1 MNQIILHGMSKSFG
15 KKNVIK
21 AQNACFSPGQIYGI
35 VGQNGC
41 GKTVLF
47 KCMSGLMPTTSG
59 RIEIQLDDP
68 AQKARPYC
76 GVVIDGAGFND
87 SLSGLSNL
95 VALADIT
102 KKADKK
108 AIASLMASVGLSPDN
123 RKKVRYYSLGMR
135 QRLAIAQAIMEDP
148 AILLLDEPLNGLDYE
163 GVKTVYDILK
173 VQKERGKIILVA
185 SHHEEDIRLLCDE
198 VYWLKDGILE
208 RIEDISEYTR
218 FKEDMGQKRKN
229 GLRNCKRFQTVQS
242 SRFTTCMFDFKSSQG
257 IQCGLVVYSWGAEAL
272 CLRACHVQTILL

>member
-1 MNQIILHGMSKSFG
+1 MNQIILHEMSKSFG

-108 AIASLMASVGLSPDN
+108 AIASLMTSVGLSPDN

-135 QRLAIAQAIMEDP
+135 QRLGLAQAIMEDP
-148 AILLLDEPLNGLDYE
+148 ELLILDEPMNGLDKG
-163 GVKTVYDILK
+163 GVAEMRELFLKLKDQGKTIL
-173 VQKERGKIILVA
+173 IA
-185 SHHEEDIRLLCDE
+185 SHNPEDTRILCDTLHEMDGGVMTERE
-198 VYWLKDGILE
+198 V
-208 RIEDISEYTR
+208 
-218 FKEDMGQKRKN
+218 
-229 GLRNCKRFQTVQS
+229 LR
-242 SRFTTCMFDFKSSQG
+242 
-257 IQCGLVVYSWGAEAL
+257 
-272 CLRACHVQTILL
+272 

>member
-1 MNQIILHGMSKSFG
+1 MNQIILHEMSKSFG

-59 RIEIQLDDP
+59 RIEIQLDDS

-108 AIASLMASVGLSPDN
+108 AIASLMTSVGLSPDN

-148 AILLLDEPLNGLDYE
+148 EILILDEPFNGLDQSGIE
-163 GVKTVYDILK
+163 EIHQLFEELRKKGKTIL
-173 VQKERGKIILVA
+173 LA
-185 SHHEEDIRLLCDE
+185 SHSAVDISRACDCVFE
-198 VYWLKDGILE
+198 IEDGILQE
-208 RIEDISEYTR
+208 
-218 FKEDMGQKRKN
+218 
-229 GLRNCKRFQTVQS
+229 
-242 SRFTTCMFDFKSSQG
+242 KSGES
-257 IQCGLVVYSWGAEAL
+257 
-272 CLRACHVQTILL
+272 

>member
-1 MNQIILHGMSKSFG
+1 MNQIILHEMSKSFG

-108 AIASLMASVGLSPDN
+108 AIASLMTSVGLSPDN

-148 AILLLDEPLNGLDYE
+148 AILLLDEPLNGKSSSSPATTRRTSACSATRCIGSRMAFWSGLRTYPNTRSLKRR
-163 GVKTVYDILK
+163 GSKTK
-173 VQKERGKIILVA
+173 K
-185 SHHEEDIRLLCDE
+185 
-198 VYWLKDGILE
+198 
-208 RIEDISEYTR
+208 RIEELQAFSNST
-218 FKEDMGQKRKN
+218 K
-229 GLRNCKRFQTVQS
+229 L
-242 SRFTTCMFDFKSSQG
+242 
-257 IQCGLVVYSWGAEAL
+257 AL
-272 CLRACHVQTILL
+272 YDLHV

>member
-1 MNQIILHGMSKSFG
+1 MNQIILHEMSKSFG

-108 AIASLMASVGLSPDN
+108 AIASLMTSVGLSPDN

-163 GVKTVYDILK
+163 GVKTVYD
-173 VQKERGKIILVA
+173 
-185 SHHEEDIRLLCDE
+185 SHHEDDIRLLCDE
-198 VYWLKDGILE
+198 VYWLMDGSLE

-218 FKEDMGQKRKN
+218 FKETWVKN
-229 GLRNCKRFQTVQS
+229 EKT
-242 SRFTTCMFDFKSSQG
+242 D
-257 IQCGLVVYSWGAEAL
+257 
-272 CLRACHVQTILL
+272 

>member
-1 MNQIILHGMSKSFG
+1 MNQIILHEMSKSFG

-108 AIASLMASVGLSPDN
+108 AIASLMTSVGLSPDN

-185 SHHEEDIRLLCDE
+185 SHHE
-198 VYWLKDGILE
+198 
-208 RIEDISEYTR
+208 
-218 FKEDMGQKRKN
+218 
-229 GLRNCKRFQTVQS
+229 
-242 SRFTTCMFDFKSSQG
+242 
-257 IQCGLVVYSWGAEAL
+257 
-272 CLRACHVQTILL
+272 

>member
-1 MNQIILHGMSKSFG
+1 MNQIILHEMSKSFG

-173 VQKERGKIILVA
+173 AWV
-185 SHHEEDIRLLCDE
+185 
-198 VYWLKDGILE
+198 
-208 RIEDISEYTR
+208 
-218 FKEDMGQKRKN
+218 KN
-229 GLRNCKRFQTVQS
+229 EKT
-242 SRFTTCMFDFKSSQG
+242 D
-257 IQCGLVVYSWGAEAL
+257 
-272 CLRACHVQTILL
+272 

>member
-1 MNQIILHGMSKSFG
+1 MNQIILHEMSKSFG

-148 AILLLDEPLNGLDYE
+148 EILILDEPFNGLDQSGIE
-163 GVKTVYDILK
+163 EIHQLFEELRKKGKTIL
-173 VQKERGKIILVA
+173 LA
-185 SHHEEDIRLLCDE
+185 SHSAADISRACDCVFE
-198 VYWLKDGILE
+198 IEDGILQE
-208 RIEDISEYTR
+208 
-218 FKEDMGQKRKN
+218 K
-229 GLRNCKRFQTVQS
+229 
-242 SRFTTCMFDFKSSQG
+242 SR
-257 IQCGLVVYSWGAEAL
+257 EA
-272 CLRACHVQTILL
+272 

>member
-1 MNQIILHGMSKSFG
+1 MNQIILHEMSKSFG

-108 AIASLMASVGLSPDN
+108 AIASLMTSVGLSPDN

-148 AILLLDEPLNGLDYE
+148 EILILDEPFNGLDQSGIE
-163 GVKTVYDILK
+163 EIHQLFEELRKKGKTIL
-173 VQKERGKIILVA
+173 LASHSVA

-218 FKEDMGQKRKN
+218 FKEEWVKN
-229 GLRNCKRFQTVQS
+229 EKT
-242 SRFTTCMFDFKSSQG
+242 D
-257 IQCGLVVYSWGAEAL
+257 
-272 CLRACHVQTILL
+272 

>member
-108 AIASLMASVGLSPDN
+108 AIASLMTSVGLSPDN

-135 QRLAIAQAIMEDP
+135 QRLGLARAVLTHPELLVIAQAIMEDP

-218 FKEDMGQKRKN
+218 FKETWVKN
-229 GLRNCKRFQTVQS
+229 EKT
-242 SRFTTCMFDFKSSQG
+242 D
-257 IQCGLVVYSWGAEAL
+257 
-272 CLRACHVQTILL
+272 

>member
-47 KCMSGLMPTTSG
+47 KCMSSLMPTTSG

-95 VALADIT
+95 VVLADIT

-148 AILLLDEPLNGLDYE
+148 EILILDEPFNGLDQS
-163 GVKTVYDILK
+163 GI
-173 VQKERGKIILVA
+173 
-185 SHHEEDIRLLCDE
+185 EEIHQLFE
-198 VYWLKDGILE
+198 E
-208 RIEDISEYTR
+208 
-218 FKEDMGQKRKN
+218 
-229 GLRNCKRFQTVQS
+229 LRNKG
-242 SRFTTCMFDFKSSQG
+242 K
-257 IQCGLVVYSWGAEAL
+257 
-272 CLRACHVQTILL
+272 TILLASHSAADISRACDLVYEIKNGVLREKQ

>member
-1 MNQIILHGMSKSFG
+1 M
-15 KKNVIK
+15 IK

-108 AIASLMASVGLSPDN
+108 AIVSLMTSVGLSPDN
-123 RKKVRYYSLGMR
+123 RKKCGIIPWACASGW
-135 QRLAIAQAIMEDP
+135 RLP
-148 AILLLDEPLNGLDYE
+148 KRLW
-163 GVKTVYDILK
+163 
-173 VQKERGKIILVA
+173 KIP
-185 SHHEEDIRLLCDE
+185 
-198 VYWLKDGILE
+198 
-208 RIEDISEYTR
+208 R
-218 FKEDMGQKRKN
+218 F
-229 GLRNCKRFQTVQS
+229 CS
-242 SRFTTCMFDFKSSQG
+242 SMNR
-257 IQCGLVVYSWGAEAL
+257 
-272 CLRACHVQTILL
+272 

>member
-21 AQNACFSPGQIYGI
+21 AQDACFSPGQIYGI

-173 VQKERGKIILVA
+173 VQKERGKTSACSATRCIGSRMVFWSGL
-185 SHHEEDIRLLCDE
+185 RT
-198 VYWLKDGILE
+198 YPNTRGLKRHGSKTKK
-208 RIEDISEYTR
+208 RIEELQAFSNST
-218 FKEDMGQKRKN
+218 K
-229 GLRNCKRFQTVQS
+229 L
-242 SRFTTCMFDFKSSQG
+242 
-257 IQCGLVVYSWGAEAL
+257 AL
-272 CLRACHVQTILL
+272 YDLHV

>member
-95 VALADIT
+95 V
-102 KKADKK
+102 
-108 AIASLMASVGLSPDN
+108 
-123 RKKVRYYSLGMR
+123 SLGMR

-218 FKEDMGQKRKN
+218 FKETWVKN
-229 GLRNCKRFQTVQS
+229 EKT
-242 SRFTTCMFDFKSSQG
+242 D
-257 IQCGLVVYSWGAEAL
+257 
-272 CLRACHVQTILL
+272 

>member
-1 MNQIILHGMSKSFG
+1 MNQIILHEMSKSFG

-108 AIASLMASVGLSPDN
+108 AIVSLMTSVGLSPDN

-173 VQKERGKIILVA
+173 VQKER
-185 SHHEEDIRLLCDE
+185 
-198 VYWLKDGILE
+198 
-208 RIEDISEYTR
+208 
-218 FKEDMGQKRKN
+218 
-229 GLRNCKRFQTVQS
+229 
-242 SRFTTCMFDFKSSQG
+242 
-257 IQCGLVVYSWGAEAL
+257 
-272 CLRACHVQTILL
+272 

>member
-1 MNQIILHGMSKSFG
+1 MNQIILHEMSKFFG

-102 KKADKK
+102 KKADNHDHR
-108 AIASLMASVGLSPDN
+108 LS
-123 RKKVRYYSLGMR
+123 R
-135 QRLAIAQAIMEDP
+135 
-148 AILLLDEPLNGLDYE
+148 
-163 GVKTVYDILK
+163 
-173 VQKERGKIILVA
+173 
-185 SHHEEDIRLLCDE
+185 
-198 VYWLKDGILE
+198 W
-208 RIEDISEYTR
+208 
-218 FKEDMGQKRKN
+218 
-229 GLRNCKRFQTVQS
+229 
-242 SRFTTCMFDFKSSQG
+242 FD
-257 IQCGLVVYSWGAEAL
+257 
-272 CLRACHVQTILL
+272 

>member
-1 MNQIILHGMSKSFG
+1 MNQIILHEMSKSFG

-47 KCMSGLMPTTSG
+47 KCMSGLMPTTNG
-59 RIEIQLDDP
+59 R
-68 AQKARPYC
+68 
-76 GVVIDGAGFND
+76 IDGAGFND

-108 AIASLMASVGLSPDN
+108 AIASLMTSVGLSPDN

-218 FKEDMGQKRKN
+218 FKEAWVKN
-229 GLRNCKRFQTVQS
+229 EKT
-242 SRFTTCMFDFKSSQG
+242 D
-257 IQCGLVVYSWGAEAL
+257 
-272 CLRACHVQTILL
+272 

>member
-1 MNQIILHGMSKSFG
+1 MNQIILHEMSKSFG

-68 AQKARPYC
+68 AQKARPCC

-108 AIASLMASVGLSPDN
+108 AIASLMTSVGLSPDN

-218 FKEDMGQKRKN
+218 FKETWVKN
-229 GLRNCKRFQTVQS
+229 EKT
-242 SRFTTCMFDFKSSQG
+242 D
-257 IQCGLVVYSWGAEAL
+257 
-272 CLRACHVQTILL
+272 

>member
-1 MNQIILHGMSKSFG
+1 MNQIILHEMSKSFG

-108 AIASLMASVGLSPDN
+108 SN
-123 RKKVRYYSLGMR
+123 RQPHDVRRSFARQPKKSAVLFPGH
-135 QRLAIAQAIMEDP
+135 AP
-148 AILLLDEPLNGLDYE
+148 AAGDCPSDY
-163 GVKTVYDILK
+163 G
-173 VQKERGKIILVA
+173 R
-185 SHHEEDIRLLCDE
+185 
-198 VYWLKDGILE
+198 
-208 RIEDISEYTR
+208 
-218 FKEDMGQKRKN
+218 
-229 GLRNCKRFQTVQS
+229 
-242 SRFTTCMFDFKSSQG
+242 SRDF
-257 IQCGLVVYSWGAEAL
+257 AP
-272 CLRACHVQTILL
+272 R

>member
-1 MNQIILHGMSKSFG
+1 MNQIILHEMSKSFG

-148 AILLLDEPLNGLDYE
+148 EILILDEPFNGLDQSGIE
-163 GVKTVYDILK
+163 EIHQLFEELRKKGKTIL
-173 VQKERGKIILVA
+173 LA
-185 SHHEEDIRLLCDE
+185 SHSAADISRACDCVFE
-198 VYWLKDGILE
+198 IEDGILQE
-208 RIEDISEYTR
+208 
-218 FKEDMGQKRKN
+218 K
-229 GLRNCKRFQTVQS
+229 
-242 SRFTTCMFDFKSSQG
+242 SRES
-257 IQCGLVVYSWGAEAL
+257 
-272 CLRACHVQTILL
+272 

>member
-1 MNQIILHGMSKSFG
+1 MNYAQGTRLC
-15 KKNVIK
+15 K
-21 AQNACFSPGQIYGI
+21 A
-35 VGQNGC
+35 
-41 GKTVLF
+41 
-47 KCMSGLMPTTSG
+47 
-59 RIEIQLDDP
+59 
-68 AQKARPYC
+68 
-76 GVVIDGAGFND
+76 
-87 SLSGLSNL
+87 SL
-95 VALADIT
+95 A

-108 AIASLMASVGLSPDN
+108 AIVSLMTSVGLSPDN

-218 FKEDMGQKRKN
+218 FKEEWVKKRKPQQKRKD
-229 GLRNCKRFQTVQS
+229 GPSAREQRES
-242 SRFTTCMFDFKSSQG
+242 SDGNEGKCSCDADFFCYQ
-257 IQCGLVVYSWGAEAL
+257 E
-272 CLRACHVQTILL
+272 

>member
-1 MNQIILHGMSKSFG
+1 MNQIILHEMSKSFG

-173 VQKERGKIILVA
+173 VQKERRTSACSATRCIGSRMAFWSGL
-185 SHHEEDIRLLCDE
+185 RT
-198 VYWLKDGILE
+198 YPNTRGLKRNGSKTKK
-208 RIEDISEYTR
+208 RIEELQAFSNST
-218 FKEDMGQKRKN
+218 K
-229 GLRNCKRFQTVQS
+229 L
-242 SRFTTCMFDFKSSQG
+242 
-257 IQCGLVVYSWGAEAL
+257 AL
-272 CLRACHVQTILL
+272 YDLHV

>member
-1 MNQIILHGMSKSFG
+1 MNQIILHEMSKSFG

-135 QRLAIAQAIMEDP
+135 GWRLP
-148 AILLLDEPLNGLDYE
+148 KRLW
-163 GVKTVYDILK
+163 
-173 VQKERGKIILVA
+173 KIP
-185 SHHEEDIRLLCDE
+185 
-198 VYWLKDGILE
+198 
-208 RIEDISEYTR
+208 R
-218 FKEDMGQKRKN
+218 F
-229 GLRNCKRFQTVQS
+229 CS
-242 SRFTTCMFDFKSSQG
+242 SMNR
-257 IQCGLVVYSWGAEAL
+257 
-272 CLRACHVQTILL
+272 

>member
-108 AIASLMASVGLSPDN
+108 AIASLMTSVGLSPDN

-135 QRLAIAQAIMEDP
+135 QRLAT
-148 AILLLDEPLNGLDYE
+148 GL
-163 GVKTVYDILK
+163 
-173 VQKERGKIILVA
+173 R
-185 SHHEEDIRLLCDE
+185 R
-198 VYWLKDGILE
+198 
-208 RIEDISEYTR
+208 
-218 FKEDMGQKRKN
+218 RKN
-229 GLRNCKRFQTVQS
+229 GLRHP
-242 SRFTTCMFDFKSSQG
+242 QG
-257 IQCGLVVYSWGAEAL
+257 AKGEGENHPRRQPPRGGHPPALRRGVLAQGWHSGAD
-272 CLRACHVQTILL
+272 